1 MFHVDR
7 MNYEELKQ
15 LLGQDAANGLE
26 NAVLAALAAARSNGP
41 ASEAALRTLLMSMVG
56 AVIWSSSKDTS
67 RIDDTVRQCIA
78 DLDRAVGA
86 LKESMAHPRSTR
98 VLVN

>member
-1 MFHVDR
+1 MWGH
-7 MNYEELKQ
+7 MSYEELKL

-56 AVIWSSSKDTS
+56 AIIWSSA
-67 RIDDTVRQCIA
+67 DDHSLVDDIVQQCIA
-78 DLDRAVGA
+78 DLDRALGA
-86 LKESMAHPRSTR
+86 LKHPETTHARG
-98 VLVN
+98 VALN